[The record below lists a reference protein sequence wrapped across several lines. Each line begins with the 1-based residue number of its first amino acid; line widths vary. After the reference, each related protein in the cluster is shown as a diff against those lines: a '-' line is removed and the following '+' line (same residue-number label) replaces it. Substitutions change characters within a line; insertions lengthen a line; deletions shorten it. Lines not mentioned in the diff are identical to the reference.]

1 MVHMKKFP
9 LDGDNEGK
17 EASLFV
23 VPVSVKGKQKT
34 KNLSYETNTSDIG
47 QVANIL

>member
-1 MVHMKKFP
+1 MKKFP

-23 VPVSVKGKQKT
+23 VPVSVKGEQKKGKKRLCPT
-34 KNLSYETNTSDIG
+34 KLMF
-47 QVANIL
+47 QILQAVY

>member
-23 VPVSVKGKQKT
+23 VPVSVKGEQK
-34 KNLSYETNTSDIG
+34 KEKKDSVLLN
-47 QVANIL
+47 